1 MSQWTTILSPG
12 LVIAFDGEQF
22 TVAEIEGRRILLRQS
37 AVAGPPKLRQVDISV
52 LLAHPSTEILTQAPA
67 ETTASAALLSGM
79 AREEDDELTVKVQHI
94 QEILTGYRLGDA
106 ALALDG
112 EPRADFMPGIPL
124 LHRYAVKAAEL
135 GVGVTTIRRWTAAF
149 RKAGPVGLVKDRPV
163 RSVVER
169 ADHRWVEMAEEV
181 LKAHVKSSRPVR
193 GLVLTEIEERL
204 VAKHGA
210 GTVPLPA
217 STMGYELLRHL
228 STGTNAFE
236 GSTKGKRSIA
246 EAPQGTYGR
255 LRATRPGEYVVLDTN
270 SLDVFAMESLTCRWV
285 RCELTVAMDLYSR
298 CILGLRLTPVSTKS
312 VDVAGV
318 LYETVRPREPR
329 SGEPLPYAGVPS
341 TVVVD
346 AQKLVDQH
354 GQPLLPTV
362 ATETIIFDHGKVYLS
377 NHIRSV
383 CAKLRISLQ
392 PARPRTPTD
401 KPVER
406 WFRTLNQGLLA
417 ALPGYKGSDV
427 HSRGEKVEDEA
438 FFFLDELEAV
448 IRDWITTVYHRRH
461 HRGLCIPEVPG
472 LKLSP
477 LEMFEHGVTRAGPL
491 RIPLRPHLALDFLE
505 EFRVP
510 VHHYGVDIDGLR
522 YNGDG
527 LDGYRNQPSPYRGV
541 DAGKWP
547 VAVDSGDITK
557 AYFQDPHTRAWH
569 VLNWEHAAALG
580 MPVSREALGYARR
593 LSRQKD
599 RFPDTKRA
607 LVELL
612 ERWGAGLTRDRTER
626 RMAVRLS
633 QERLRMVVG
642 DEAPDE
648 ADAIGS
654 LPALRRV
661 AAAGG
666 PGAPRDEAHASDLHL
681 VDGAAVAPGGD
692 DDEDDEVGA
701 DVPGGESVGPV
712 DEAAYYADVWESR

>member
-1 MSQWTTILSPG
+1 MSQWTTTLRPG
-12 LVIAFDGEQF
+12 LPIAFDGEQF
-22 TVAEIEGRRILLRQS
+22 TVAEIEGRRVLLRQV
-37 AVAGPPKLRQVDISV
+37 AVAGPPKLRQVDISI
-52 LLAHPSTEILTQAPA
+52 LLGDPSMEILAQTPA
-67 ETTASAALLSGM
+67 ETTSSAALLSGL
-79 AREEDDELTVKVQHI
+79 AGEEEDELTVKVQHV
-94 QEILTGYRLGDA
+94 QEVLTGYRLGDA
-106 ALALDG
+106 ALALSG
-112 EPRADFMPGIPL
+112 EPRADFLPGVPL
-124 LHRYAVKAAEL
+124 MHRYAVKAAEL
-135 GVGVTTIRRWTAAF
+135 GIGVTTVRRWTAAF
-149 RKAGPVGLVKDRPV
+149 RKEGPAGLVPDRAV

-181 LKAHVKSSRPVR
+181 LKGHVKASRPVR
-193 GLVLTEIEERL
+193 GLILTEIEERL
-204 VAKHGA
+204 AAQHGA
-210 GTVPLPA
+210 GTVPLPGR
-217 STMGYELLRHL
+217 TMGYELLRHL
-228 STGTNAFE
+228 SKGTNAFE
-236 GSTKGKRSIA
+236 GSTKTKRSIA
-246 EAPQGTYGR
+246 DAPQGTYGR

-270 SLDVFAMESLTCRWV
+270 SLDVFAMELLTCRWV

-298 CILGLRLTPVSTKS
+298 CIVGLRLTPVSTKS

-318 LYETVRPREPR
+318 LYETVRPRDR
-329 SGEPLPYAGVPS
+329 RTGEPLPYAGVPS

-346 AQKLVDQH
+346 AQKLVDRQ
-354 GQPLLPTV
+354 GQLLLPTV
-362 ATETIIFDHGKVYLS
+362 ATETVIYDHGKVYLS

-383 CAKLRISLQ
+383 CGKLRISLQ
-392 PARPRTPTD
+392 PARPKTPTD

-406 WFRTLNQGLLA
+406 WFRTLNEGLLA

-491 RIPLRPHLALDFLE
+491 RIPLRPHLALDFLQ

-510 VHHYGVDIDGLR
+510 IHHYGVDIDGLR

-527 LDGYRNQPSPYRGV
+527 LNGYRNQPSPYRGV

-547 VAVDSGDITK
+547 VAIDSGDITR
-557 AYFQDPHTRAWH
+557 AYFQDPHTHTWQ
-569 VLNWEHAAALG
+569 VLHWEHAAALG

-633 QERLRMVVG
+633 QERLRLIG
-642 DEAPDE
+642 DDE
-648 ADAIGS
+648 TPGSADDITS
-654 LPALRRV
+654 LSTLRKV

-666 PGAPRDEAHASDLHL
+666 PGATRNETPAPDLHVL
-681 VDGAAVAPGGD
+681 DTSAEAPGGD
-692 DDEDDEVGA
+692 DDEADEVQA
-701 DVPGGESVGPV
+701 DVPGVENVGPV
-712 DEAAYYADVWESR
+712 DEDAYYADVWESR